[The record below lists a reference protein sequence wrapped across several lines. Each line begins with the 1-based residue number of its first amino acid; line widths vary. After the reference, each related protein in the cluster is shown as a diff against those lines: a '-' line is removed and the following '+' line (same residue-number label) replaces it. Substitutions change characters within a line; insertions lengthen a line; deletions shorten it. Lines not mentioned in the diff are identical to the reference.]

1 MDNRFNC
8 SYELDQGN
16 NGKNLCLGSSM
27 ICPLRQSAM
36 AGFVLFFGILSA
48 SVPIAQAQVLPDGTL
63 PTLVTRPN
71 NLDFAIEGGSRSG
84 SNLFH
89 SFSQFSVPT
98 GGAAVFDNPTD
109 IQNIFSRVTGGRT
122 SNIDGLIRANGS
134 ANLFLLNPSGIIFG
148 PNARLDI
155 GGSFL
160 GTTASHIQFAD
171 GIEFSAA
178 NPTPLLTVTA
188 PIGLQFGP
196 TPGGIAVQG
205 PGHQLFATTPFAPL
219 DPSNN
224 PVGLQVGV
232 DRSLVLIGGA
242 VDLSGGIIATQGGGH
257 LEIGSVQ
264 EGSRV
269 NLNPSGRGWVGDY
282 SAVQQFND
290 IHLAQQALLDAT
302 GRSSSVLLQGKNISL
317 TEGSVIF
324 MQNFGVER
332 SGDLTVKATGTLN
345 LIGNSQNGRL
355 GSLIQLNN
363 LGAGATG
370 DVNIAAAE
378 INLSEGGSIG
388 NRTYSPAPG
397 GNVSINVAGSV
408 LIDGVAPANPVAASS
423 ISTGTYNSNDAGN
436 ATITAGRL
444 SILNGGSFS
453 SLTAGSG
460 KAGTVRVNA
469 RDLVEVAG
477 NNALTLTPSTLV
489 STSFGSGNATDV
501 LINTARLVVQE
512 GGIIGSSAYVTA
524 AAGDVIINAS
534 ESLDLGGRANGS
546 ITASR
551 IASTAEILDPATQ
564 AAYGLPPIPQGDAG
578 SLRIN
583 TPSLRITDGAYVTVK
598 NDGPGSAGDLEIN
611 GRSIFLNNQGAITAS
626 TASGNGGDIRLNLQD
641 SLVIRNSSGISATAA
656 GKGSGGNLTIEAPIV
671 LGLEN
676 SDITASAFQGQGGKI
691 TLTTQGIFGLK
702 YRDRLTPKNDITASS
717 EFGVSGTVQVNTIGV
732 NPGTGLVALPV
743 DPIDPSQKIATGCG
757 STQDSSFIATGR
769 GGTANNPS
777 QIVTLDRTWSDLR
790 AMDGAKVR
798 SVAMEQ
804 TAIEA
809 TALATNAQGQIEL
822 IGAGSTAAQIV
833 ATCAR

>member
-1 MDNRFNC
+1 MDSLIHR
-8 SYELDQGN
+8 Y
-16 NGKNLCLGSSM
+16 
-27 ICPLRQSAM
+27 
-36 AGFVLFFGILSA
+36 AGIVFLS
-48 SVPIAQAQVLPDGTL
+48 VGLIANPSQAQVIPDNTL
-63 PTLVTRPN
+63 PTAVSSPDGRN
-71 NLDFAIEGGSRSG
+71 FAIDGGSRSG
-84 SNLFH
+84 ANLFH

-98 GGAAVFDNPTD
+98 GSTVVFNNPTD
-109 IQNIFSRVTGGRT
+109 IQNIFSRVTGGRA
-122 SNIDGLIRANGS
+122 SSIDGFIRANGS
-134 ANLFLLNPSGIIFG
+134 ANLFLLNPSGIVFG

-196 TPGGIAVQG
+196 TPGEIAVQG
-205 PGHQLFATTPFAPL
+205 PGHRLIATTPFAPL
-219 DPSNN
+219 DRSNN

-269 NLNPSGRGWVGDY
+269 NLNPSGLGWVGDY
-282 SAVQQFND
+282 SVVQQFND

-302 GRSSSVLLQGKNISL
+302 GRSGSVLLQAKDISL
-317 TEGSVIF
+317 TEGSVVFI
-324 MQNFGVER
+324 QNFGVER

-363 LGAGATG
+363 LGAGAAG

-397 GNVSINVAGSV
+397 GNVSINVAGSI
-408 LIDGVAPANPVAASS
+408 LINGVAPANPVAASS
-423 ISTGTYNSNDAGN
+423 ISTGTYNSNDAGDV
-436 ATITAGRL
+436 TIAAGRL

-453 SLTAGSG
+453 SITVGSG
-460 KAGTVRVNA
+460 RAGTVRVNA

-477 NNALTLTPSTLV
+477 NNPLTLTPSTLV
-489 STSFGSGNATDV
+489 STSFGTGNATDV
-501 LINTARLVVQE
+501 LIDTAKLVVRD
-512 GGIIGSSAYVTA
+512 GGIVGSSAYVTA
-524 AAGDVIINAS
+524 AAGNVVINAS
-534 ESLDLGGRANGS
+534 ESLDLQGRPVGS

-578 SLRIN
+578 SLLIN
-583 TPSLRITDGAYVTVK
+583 TPALRITDGAYITVK
-598 NDGPGSAGDLEIN
+598 NDGPGKAGDLKIN

-641 SLVIRNSSGISATAA
+641 SLVIRQGSDISATAA
-656 GKGSGGNLTIEAPIV
+656 GTGSGGNLSINTPII

-702 YRDRLTPKNDITASS
+702 YRDRLTPDNDITASS
-717 EFGVSGTVQVNTIGV
+717 EFGVSGTVQVNTIGIDP
-732 NPGTGLVALPV
+732 NAGLTALPV
-743 DPIDPSQKIATGCG
+743 DIIDPSQKIATGCAAR
-757 STQDSSFIATGR
+757 SDSSFVATGR
-769 GGTANNPS
+769 GGVPKNPMQVMES
-777 QIVTLDRTWSDLR
+777 DRVWSDLR
-790 AMDGAKVR
+790 TIADAKPESRIIGA
-798 SVAMEQ
+798 SMP
-804 TAIEA
+804 IEA
-809 TALATNAQGQIEL
+809 TALATNAQGEMEL
-822 IGAGSTAAQIV
+822 IAGGAIASPQIV
-833 ATCAR
+833 ATCTR